1 MSGNAQRTLRRKAA
15 YGEQERTGAHAGKPV
30 RQGLLA
36 AGGVLGA
43 LASASCCIAPLVL
56 FGLGAGGA
64 WIGNLT
70 ALAPYQPV
78 FLALTLGF
86 LGAGFVMVYRR
97 PTAAAS
103 AEGSYGARPGSGRG
117 VKVAL
122 WSATVLTAA
131 ALAFPYV
138 APLMLGT

>member
-1 MSGNAQRTLRRKAA
+1 MGGTVQRTLRRNAA
-15 YGEQERTGAHAGKPV
+15 YGARERSGARAGKPV
-30 RQGLLA
+30 RQGLVA

-70 ALAPYQPV
+70 PLAPYQPIFV
-78 FLALTLGF
+78 VVTLGF
-86 LGAGFVMVYRR
+86 LTAGFIMVYRR

-103 AEGSYGARPGSGRG
+103 AEGSYCAPPVSGRG
-117 VKVAL
+117 VKIAL

>member
-1 MSGNAQRTLRRKAA
+1 MSGNAQRTLTQKAA
-15 YGEQERTGAHAGKPV
+15 CGAQKRSGARAGKPV
-30 RQGLLA
+30 RQGLVA
-36 AGGVLGA
+36 AGGMFGA

-64 WIGNLT
+64 WIGNRT

-78 FLALTLGF
+78 FLALTVGF

-103 AEGSYGARPGSGRG
+103 AEGSYCARPVSGRG
-117 VKVAL
+117 VKIAL

>member
-1 MSGNAQRTLRRKAA
+1 MGGNVQRTLRRKAA
-15 YGEQERTGAHAGKPV
+15 YGARERSGARAGKPV
-30 RQGLLA
+30 RQGLVA

-86 LGAGFVMVYRR
+86 LGTGFVMVYRR

-103 AEGSYGARPGSGRG
+103 AEGSYCARPVSGRG
-117 VKVAL
+117 ITVAL
-122 WSATVLTAA
+122 GSATVLTAA

>member
-1 MSGNAQRTLRRKAA
+1 MSGNAQRTLTQKAA
-15 YGEQERTGAHAGKPV
+15 CGARERTGAQAERPV
-30 RQGLLA
+30 RQGLVA
-36 AGGVLGA
+36 VGGMLGA

-56 FGLGAGGA
+56 FGLGVSGA

-78 FLALTLGF
+78 FLALAVGF

-103 AEGSYGARPGSGRG
+103 AEGSYCARPVSGRG
-117 VKVAL
+117 VKIVL

>member
-1 MSGNAQRTLRRKAA
+1 MSGNAQRTLTQKAA
-15 YGEQERTGAHAGKPV
+15 CGAQERTGARAGKPV
-30 RQGLLA
+30 RQGLVA
-36 AGGVLGA
+36 AGGMLGA

-56 FGLGAGGA
+56 FGLGVSGA

-78 FLALTLGF
+78 FLALTVGF

-103 AEGSYGARPGSGRG
+103 AEGSYCARPVSVRG
-117 VKVAL
+117 VKIAL

>member
-1 MSGNAQRTLRRKAA
+1 MGGNVQRTFGGKAA
-15 YGEQERTGAHAGKPV
+15 YGAQERSGARAGNPV
-30 RQGLLA
+30 RQGLVA

-86 LGAGFVMVYRR
+86 LGAGFFMVYRR
-97 PTAAAS
+97 PRAAAS
-103 AEGSYGARPGSGRG
+103 AEGSYCARPVSGRG
-117 VKVAL
+117 VKIAL

-131 ALAFPYV
+131 AVAFPYV

>member
-15 YGEQERTGAHAGKPV
+15 YGAQERTGAQAGKPV
-30 RQGLLA
+30 RQGLVA

-43 LASASCCIAPLVL
+43 LASASCCVAPLVL

-64 WIGNLT
+64 WIGNIT
-70 ALAPYQPV
+70 ALAPYQPIFV
-78 FLALTLGF
+78 VVTLGF
-86 LGAGFVMVYRR
+86 LTAGFIMIYRR
-97 PTAAAS
+97 PKAAAS
-103 AEGSYGARPGSGRG
+103 AEGSYCVRPVSRRG
-117 VKVAL
+117 VKIAL

>member
-1 MSGNAQRTLRRKAA
+1 MSGNAQRTLTLNAA
-15 YGEQERTGAHAGKPV
+15 CGARERTGAQAARPV
-30 RQGLLA
+30 RQGLVA
-36 AGGVLGA
+36 VGGMLGA

-56 FGLGAGGA
+56 FGLGVSGA

-78 FLALTLGF
+78 FLALTVGF

-103 AEGSYGARPGSGRG
+103 AEGSYCARPVSGRG
-117 VKVAL
+117 VKIAR
-122 WSATVLTAA
+122 WSATVLTVA

>member
-1 MSGNAQRTLRRKAA
+1 MSGNAQRTLTQKADCGA
-15 YGEQERTGAHAGKPV
+15 RERTGPQAEKPV
-30 RQGLLA
+30 RQGLVA
-36 AGGVLGA
+36 VGGMLGA

-56 FGLGAGGA
+56 FGLGVSGA

-78 FLALTLGF
+78 FLALTVGF

-103 AEGSYGARPGSGRG
+103 AEGSYCARPVSGRG
-117 VKVAL
+117 VKIVL

>member
-1 MSGNAQRTLRRKAA
+1 MSGNAQRTLTQKAA
-15 YGEQERTGAHAGKPV
+15 CGAQKRSGARAGKPV
-30 RQGLLA
+30 RQGLVA

-78 FLALTLGF
+78 FLALTVGF

-103 AEGSYGARPGSGRG
+103 AEGSYCARPVSGRG
-117 VKVAL
+117 VKITL